1 MNGAFRAPLAPTQ
14 RVVWVADRANPGAAS
29 YRIPL
34 MLRLEGALNA
44 PALTR
49 ALQRLTSWHEAL
61 RTSFVMNENGE
72 PEQCIWDQAQPG
84 LLQTCRLP
92 PQVDLQDA
100 VDCWLAVPLDT
111 RQSCVRAVLA
121 HIHDNNHLL
130 FLDIHHLVC
139 DGWSVGVLAQDL
151 GQLYRQETNQ
161 EPLIEA
167 DPERYQFEDWAEWQ
181 RGLSADP
188 ADQAHWSH
196 RLQAMAQTG
205 HGQAGLFEPPGS
217 EITDSVRIT
226 RHFSGAQWLA
236 LVHSAQT
243 AGLTPFEWTLA
254 AFASAL
260 SRMLGQADVPLV
272 TPWTNRTRDEFTHTV
287 GCLTDVVL
295 LTPRIPA
302 DQPFADVA
310 RELASSVRADLGH
323 AQFGSERLTT
333 LWRAMQPVSG
343 GTLADVMFALQ
354 QPLPPL
360 SGWPGLSV
368 SAVPVENHGAKN
380 AITARLEPGHG
391 QHEGTRLVL
400 ELRADLFD
408 LATAQ
413 DVADDLMATWLATAA
428 EPGQTISALP
438 VRSRL
443 TSRRPGQA
451 TKPIDAAQA
460 TAPNADDVARLDATL
475 IRLRDKFAQQLGL
488 AQVGEDDNFF
498 SLGGDSIMAL
508 GLVTSLRSAGIRCA
522 PRLVFQHPTPRL
534 LALALAAPGA
544 AAAAPA
550 AKLPLAPAS
559 NTILPIERWFFDL
572 QLTDHHRWNQAV
584 VAHVRLPLKLP
595 TLHAALD
602 AVHQAHAVFAR
613 RWHVN
618 AVGDFT
624 TDQDLAAP
632 RYALFELDS
641 DALDGPQI
649 EAAAACINIH
659 QGPLSVAAWHAS
671 NQTLVWMVHHLA
683 VDAVS
688 WFTLLTQLATGLS
701 EPQGAKAPS
710 AVASHSSRAQQ
721 LDQAQALP
729 TAEALAQW
737 RTQAQTQRPAFE
749 SLLALDCYA
758 HSVRA
763 TARLP
768 ATSAST
774 LVRLEQEGVT
784 VEELMLVALSRL
796 GPSLSGHDQ
805 VAIMLEQHGRAMD
818 DEASEVGV
826 GWHTAM
832 APIVMGHTP
841 MGNGADQLAAC
852 ITDLAEW
859 RQHAAS
865 WLPCRAA
872 ATQAGE
878 LPWLAPTVSLNYLGR
893 VGTSAL
899 AGVMDIQAVP
909 DLPLHDPQGLRPFVH
924 DVVCW
929 QTEAGLELMWIGP
942 AGDGPLAASA
952 QCKRLVTALT
962 EVLADLDD
970 GGLRLPP
977 GPLAPGLVYHHDQT
991 DHLGHYLE
999 QACADLRGDID
1010 PQRMAQAWLELAQ
1023 RHSALRTGFV
1033 LGAQAT
1039 LLRRIAWQAQAPFE
1053 VRDLADAHGE
1063 LANSLYEQAV
1073 QQQRQADFSLGQC
1086 PLWRVLLVRLAPLHW
1101 RLVFTHH
1108 HAILDGWSLPVLFEH
1123 LMLAYDAPGSVP
1135 IEACSQATM
1144 ARAQVQANTPEM
1156 AREWAALLG
1165 GEMAPTRLALAPP
1178 GSGDAVFDQDL
1189 DLTLDEAMTER
1200 IAARAA
1206 QHGVSVS
1213 SWFLAAWA
1221 LALRAFLPG
1230 QSVRFGMTVSGRDA
1244 RVAGVQRYVGL
1255 AINTLPFVMEVPPEL
1270 AFADLV
1276 RQAQQRSA
1284 LVQDAW
1290 AMALPAL
1297 ARMAGMPAQ
1306 ELFEALF
1313 VFENYPVGALSCASF
1328 SLDGVS
1334 MREQAHYPLT
1344 LAVLPARQAT
1354 LRLALRG
1361 GRVSEQDGQ
1370 WLLAGLH
1377 SILERSSAMPWKTCS
1392 ALRPMT
1398 PLLEV
1403 TQLGESPQR
1412 ATESGNFY
1420 ALLRQTS
1427 QRHPNAA
1434 AVSTWGLDGWRYS
1447 QLLAQAE
1454 QAAQG
1459 LDALG
1464 LTAGAVVA
1472 FSCRRS
1478 PAWLAALYGASAAGL
1493 AFFWLDPQLPMAR
1506 RLDMLRQAGP
1516 RALLVDQV
1524 SDTDVLAEA
1533 GVPVVAL
1540 ASLTSTVNITGRPA
1554 AKAWS
1559 PAPSHPQSLAYLIF
1573 TSGTTGQP
1581 KLVAVPQAGLAT
1593 LGCEQAKHMSLQAG
1607 DMVYQFAS
1615 PSFDAVIAELLEAVC
1630 AGACL
1635 RLPRDGLG
1643 MTEVDLED
1651 ELRTSR
1657 ASHITLPPSL
1667 IARLDPA
1674 LLPDLRVILVAGE
1687 KSRAPQ
1693 LQRMRQAGKTLI
1705 NAYGPSEA
1713 TVCAT
1718 MQVWSGPDDPAL
1730 GEPLAGVALR
1740 VLDSNHHLA
1749 APRVLGQGVISG
1761 PALAWGYLG
1770 DARRTAERFVPDPYA
1785 HSPGQRAYLTGDL
1798 VFRDP
1803 SGGLHFVGRQDRQV
1817 KLRGQRI
1824 ELGEVES
1831 LLQNHAA
1838 VLLAR
1843 AEVQGQDNSAQ
1854 LVAWIQPRQ
1863 SEGMNLEE
1871 LAHALAQS
1879 MPAGLLPVRWAVVSE
1894 WPLNRSGKVDAARLP
1909 SPQPLHKMLAHSSGG
1924 AAQTD
1929 DRTHQVLA
1937 LWREILGQTVAPD
1950 ADFTRAGGDSITAMR
1965 LASRL
1970 SATGFAV
1977 RARDLLTGWTPAYI
1991 ASQGRPVAAQ
2001 HLPGTPPDLNP
2012 TVTTG
2017 VLPNARPQ
2025 DLAPASP
2032 IQQFWLQGA
2041 SQPPGRWLLS
2051 VALDVRG
2058 APGQRVAQAI
2068 AASVARHTALAA
2080 RMDPAAL
2087 QLHRNPEAMSLVVHC
2102 SAAER
2107 TAQHAAARARIDPV
2121 QGPGFAAVV
2130 SDGEEGKE
2138 AKNCQVLLAAHHLWI
2153 DVVSL
2158 RLLADDIAARLNAG
2172 ALIEHPAMSFL
2183 DWSAALSKHTQAGA
2197 FDAQA
2202 AYWQEQLRPG
2212 PDLHTFAPARRPCQ
2226 WQAKRCLHTIALP
2239 PAAWDRTASVL
2250 ESLVLQALAQALAG
2264 APGREILVELER
2276 HGRDALPDVDASG
2289 AVGWFT
2295 ASFPLRLRATTNP
2308 FASAQALA
2316 ARLQALP
2323 SGGAGFLALL
2333 AWRPQVLG
2341 QEACKTFAHDC
2352 RLAFNYLGELAVS
2365 APDDHPET
2373 HAGVHITQS
2382 PQQPDDAHSDVD
2394 PQLERPRP
2402 VTVEAWTQGE
2412 ALVLRATFDPADW
2425 PQGQAS
2431 LEATAAV
2438 LADLLRHD
2446 PRLAPLPSLSDGEL
2460 DSLMNELGI

>member
-14 RVVWVADRANPGAAS
+14 RVVWAADRANPGTAS

-34 MLRLEGALNA
+34 MLRLEGALDT
-44 PALTR
+44 PALAR

-61 RTSFVMNENGE
+61 RTSFVMDENGV

-84 LLQTCRLP
+84 LLQTCRLA
-92 PQVDLQDA
+92 PQADPQEA
-100 VDCWLAVPLDT
+100 ADCWLATPLDI
-111 RQSCVRAVLA
+111 RQACMRAMLA
-121 HIHDNNHLL
+121 RTHDSSHWL

-139 DGWSVGVLAQDL
+139 DGWSVGVLAHDL

-167 DPERYQFEDWAEWQ
+167 GAERYQFEDWAEWQ
-181 RGLSADP
+181 RGLAADP
-188 ADQAHWSH
+188 ADQAHWIS
-196 RLQAMAQTG
+196 RLEALTKTG

-226 RHFSGAQWLA
+226 RHFSGEQWLA
-236 LVHSAQT
+236 LVRTAQN

-272 TPWTNRTRDEFTHTV
+272 TPWTNRTRGEFTHTV

-323 AQFGSERLTT
+323 AQFGSERLAT
-333 LWRAMQPVSG
+333 LWRAQQPASG
-343 GTLADVMFALQ
+343 GVLADVMFALQ

-360 SGWPGLSV
+360 SGWPGLRV

-391 QHEGTRLVL
+391 QDDGTCLVL

-408 LATAQ
+408 LTTAQ
-413 DVADDLMATWLATAA
+413 NVADDLMATWLATAA
-428 EPGQTISALP
+428 EPGQTIRALP
-438 VRSRL
+438 VRSQL
-443 TSRRPGQA
+443 TGRRPAQA
-451 TKPIDAAQA
+451 LSPLDAAKGA
-460 TAPNADDVARLDATL
+460 TPNADKVASLDATL
-475 IRLRDKFAQQLGL
+475 TRLRDKFALQLGL
-488 AQVGEDDNFF
+488 AQVGDDDNFF

-508 GLVTSLRSAGIRCA
+508 GLVTSLRAAGIRCA

-534 LALALAAPGA
+534 LALALGA
-544 AAAAPA
+544 ADATESAPA
-550 AKLPLAPAS
+550 ANQSQAHAS
-559 NTILPIERWFFDL
+559 NGILPIERWFFDL
-572 QLTDHHRWNQAV
+572 QLTDRHRWNQAV
-584 VAHVRLPLKLP
+584 VAQVRVPLNL
-595 TLHAALD
+595 LALRAALD
-602 AVHQAHAVFAR
+602 TVHQAHAVFAR

-618 AVGDFT
+618 AVGDLT
-624 TDQDLAAP
+624 TDLDLAAP
-632 RYALFELDS
+632 RYALVELDS
-641 DALDGPQI
+641 HVLDGPQI
-649 EAAAACINIH
+649 EAAAACIDIH
-659 QGPLSVAAWHAS
+659 QGPLSVVAWNPH
-671 NQTLVWMVHHLA
+671 NQTLVWMIHHLA

-688 WFTLLTQLATGLS
+688 WVTLLTQLTAVLGK
-701 EPQGAKAPS
+701 PNDAKVPS

-721 LDQAQALP
+721 LAQAQALA
-729 TAEALAQW
+729 TAEALAHW
-737 RTQAQTQRPAFE
+737 RSQAQTQHLAFD
-749 SLLALDCYA
+749 SLLAPDSYA
-758 HSVRA
+758 HSERA
-763 TARLP
+763 TAQLP
-768 ATSAST
+768 ANSAHT
-774 LVRLEQEGVT
+774 LVQLEQAGVT
-784 VEELMLVALSRL
+784 VEELMLAALARL
-796 GPSLSGHDQ
+796 SPSLSGHDQ
-805 VAIMLEQHGRAMD
+805 VAVMLEQHGRVLD
-818 DEASEVGV
+818 DEASEVGI

-832 APIVMGHTP
+832 APIVMVHAP
-841 MGNGADQLAAC
+841 NGNGADQLAAS
-852 ITDLAEW
+852 ISELAEW
-859 RQHAAS
+859 RHQAAS

-878 LPWLAPTVSLNYLGR
+878 PPWPVPTISLNYLGR
-893 VGTSAL
+893 VGTSVL
-899 AGVMDIQAVP
+899 ADVMDIQAVP

-924 DVVCW
+924 EVVCW
-929 QTEAGLELMWIGP
+929 QTDVGLELMWIGP
-942 AGDGPLAASA
+942 VGAGPLAASA
-952 QCKRLVTALT
+952 QCQRLVTALN
-962 EVLADLDD
+962 EVLADLED

-991 DHLGHYLE
+991 DHRGHYLE

-1010 PQRMAQAWLELAQ
+1010 AQRMARAWLELAQ
-1023 RHSALRTGFV
+1023 RHSALRTGFI

-1039 LLRRIAWQAQAPFE
+1039 LLRRIAWQAQAPFD
-1053 VRDLADAHGE
+1053 VLDLADSHGK
-1063 LANSLYEQAV
+1063 LANNLYEQAA

-1086 PLWRVLLVRLAPLHW
+1086 PLWRVLLVRLAPQHW

-1123 LMLAYDAPGSVP
+1123 LMMAYDAPGSVP
-1135 IEACSQATM
+1135 REACSQAVM
-1144 ARAQVQANTPEM
+1144 ARAQVQAKTPEL
-1156 AREWAALLG
+1156 AIEWEALLSG
-1165 GEMAPTRLALAPP
+1165 DIAPTRLMLAPP
-1178 GSGDAVFDQDL
+1178 GEGDAVTDQDL

-1221 LALRAFLPG
+1221 LALRAFMPG
-1230 QSVRFGMTVSGRDA
+1230 QAVRFGMTVSGRDA
-1244 RVAGVQRYVGL
+1244 RVAGVERYVGL
-1255 AINTLPFVMEVPPEL
+1255 AINTLPFVMEVLPGL

-1284 LVQDAW
+1284 LVQDSW

-1297 ARMAGMPAQ
+1297 ARMAGTPAQ

-1328 SLDGVS
+1328 SLDGVT
-1334 MREQAHYPLT
+1334 MHEQAHYPIT

-1361 GRVSEQDGQ
+1361 GRVSAHDGQ
-1370 WLLAGLH
+1370 WLLDGLH
-1377 SILERSSAMPWKTCS
+1377 SILERSSAMPWKSCS

-1403 TQLGESPQR
+1403 TQLGEAPQR
-1412 ATESGNFY
+1412 ATESGSFY
-1420 ALLRQTS
+1420 ELLRQTS

-1434 AVSTWGLDGWRYS
+1434 AVSTWGQDAWRYS

-1454 QAAQG
+1454 QAAQS
-1459 LDALG
+1459 LQSLG

-1472 FSCRRS
+1472 FSCRRT
-1478 PAWLAALYGASAAGL
+1478 PAWLATLYGASAAGL
-1493 AFFWLDPQLPMAR
+1493 AFFWIDPQLPLAR

-1516 RALLVDQV
+1516 LALLVDEV
-1524 SDTDVLAEA
+1524 SDAAELAQV

-1540 ASLTSTVNITGRPA
+1540 ASLASIVNGAGQPP
-1554 AKAWS
+1554 AKAWT
-1559 PAPSHPQSLAYLIF
+1559 PTPSHRQSLAYLIF

-1593 LGCEQAKHMSLQAG
+1593 LGCEQARHMHLQVG
-1607 DMVYQFAS
+1607 DTLYQFAS

-1635 RLPRDGLG
+1635 RLPRGGLG

-1651 ELRTSR
+1651 ELKTSR

-1667 IARLDPA
+1667 VARLDPA

-1687 KSRAPQ
+1687 KSRAQQ

-1718 MQVWSGPDDPAL
+1718 MQVWSGSDDPAL
-1730 GEPLAGVALR
+1730 GEPLAGAALR
-1740 VLDSNHHLA
+1740 VLDSNHVLA
-1749 APRVLGQGVISG
+1749 APRVLGQGAISS

-1785 HSPGQRAYLTGDL
+1785 HTPGQRTYLTGDL
-1798 VFRDP
+1798 VFRDAA
-1803 SGGLHFVGRQDRQV
+1803 GGLHFVGRQDRQV

-1831 LLQNHAA
+1831 LLQTHPD

-1843 AEVQGQDNSAQ
+1843 AEVLGQDNTIQ

-1863 SEGMNLEE
+1863 PQGLNLAE
-1871 LAHALAQS
+1871 LADALAKS
-1879 MPAGLLPVRWAVVSE
+1879 MPANLLPSRWAVVTV
-1894 WPLNRSGKVDAARLP
+1894 WPLNRSGKIDPSRLP
-1909 SPQPLHKMLAHSSGG
+1909 PPQLLKSMLDQSPDGPPEA
-1924 AAQTD
+1924 D
-1929 DRTHQVLA
+1929 DRTHQA
-1937 LWREILGQTVAPD
+1937 MDLWREILGQTVTPD

-1970 SATGFAV
+1970 SSAGFAV
-1977 RARDLLTGWTPAYI
+1977 RARDLLTGWTPRYI
-1991 ASQGRPVAAQ
+1991 AGLDRPGVVQ
-2001 HLPGTPPDLNP
+2001 HLSGSATGPAPN
-2012 TVTTG
+2012 VATG
-2017 VLPNARPQ
+2017 VLPDACAPEFS
-2025 DLAPASP
+2025 PASP
-2032 IQQFWLQGA
+2032 IQQLWLQGA
-2041 SQPPGRWLLS
+2041 AQTPGHWLLS

-2068 AASVARHTALAA
+2068 AASVARHAALAA
-2080 RMDPAAL
+2080 RLDPAAL
-2087 QLHRNPEAMSLVVHC
+2087 QLHRNPDNLPMVVHC

-2107 TAQHAAARARIDPV
+2107 VAQLAAARARIDPV
-2121 QGPGFAAVV
+2121 QGPGFVAVV

-2158 RLLADDIAARLNAG
+2158 RLLADDIAARLNTG
-2172 ALIEHPAMSFL
+2172 AFSEHPALSFL

-2197 FDAQA
+2197 FDDQA
-2202 AYWQEQLRPG
+2202 AYWQAQLRSG
-2212 PDLHTFAPARRPCQ
+2212 PDLHTFAPARRPLQ
-2226 WQAKRCLHTIALP
+2226 WQAKRILHTIALP
-2239 PAAWDRTASVL
+2239 PATWNRSVSAL

-2264 APGREILVELER
+2264 ASGREILVELER

-2289 AVGWFT
+2289 AIGWFT
-2295 ASFPLRLRATTNP
+2295 TSFPLRLQATADP
-2308 FASAQALA
+2308 LAGAQALA

-2323 SGGAGFLALL
+2323 TGGAGFLALL
-2333 AWRPQVLG
+2333 AWRPHVLG
-2341 QEACKTFAHDC
+2341 QEACKIFAHDC
-2352 RLAFNYLGELAVS
+2352 RLAFNYLGEM
-2365 APDDHPET
+2365 APAADDHPESR
-2373 HAGVHITQS
+2373 AGVHITQS
-2382 PQQPDDAHSDVD
+2382 PQHTDDAHSDVE
-2394 PQLERPRP
+2394 PQLERLRP
-2402 VTVEAWTQGE
+2402 VTLEAWTQGQE
-2412 ALVLRATFDPADW
+2412 MVLRATFDPADW

-2446 PRLAPLPSLSDGEL
+2446 PRHAPLPSLSDEEL